1 MLKKPWNVL
10 HCLKK
15 CKIMNKLLSLFTL
28 LILFSCG
35 ERKEILLPKAD
46 VTVVKTVSDLSKIDF
61 FFKKENNDTLADINK
76 NAIITTT
83 NWVFNIDKRLPLKTI
98 LPDIIKLQEK
108 KIKKKSDE
116 DLPKDNF
123 YSYAD
128 SIGKNLAFLPFTNT
142 TYKPEKPKQGI
153 MVYFAKNNQVYVNN
167 IPVKREDL
175 EKYIIIINPN
185 LNDVNYCFDKNMLFE
200 NYILNK
206 LFLNTIEHKNIGFKE
221 FVF

>member
-1 MLKKPWNVL
+1 
-10 HCLKK
+10 
-15 CKIMNKLLSLFTL
+15 MNKIVSLFTVL
-28 LILFSCG
+28 VLFSCS
-35 ERKEILLPKAD
+35 EKKEILLPKTD
-46 VTVVKTVSDLSKIDF
+46 VTVVKTVSDISKIDF
-61 FFKKENNDTLADINK
+61 FFKTENNDTLADINK

-83 NWVFNIDKRLPLKTI
+83 NWVFNVDKRLPLKTI

-142 TYKPEKPKQGI
+142 IYKTEKPKQGI
-153 MVYFAKNNQVYVNN
+153 VVYFAKNNQVLVNN
-167 IPVKREDL
+167 IPVNRDDL
-175 EKYIIIINPN
+175 EKYIIKINPN

-200 NYILNK
+200 NYFLNK
-206 LFLNTIEHKNIGFKE
+206 LFLKTIEHKNIGVTE
-221 FVF
+221 FVY